1 MSRLSLAGLAQVGE
15 SPRVDDAAPLSFTE
29 VLIVVAAIATMIW
42 LSGRVVGWFDFRFAS
57 WELFREIRREL
68 RKHSPRSS

>member
-1 MSRLSLAGLAQVGE
+1 MSRLSLAGLAQVGV
-15 SPRVDDAAPLSFTE
+15 STRVDDAAPLSTE

-42 LSGRVVGWFDFRFAS
+42 LSVRMVAWFDFRFAS